1 MFNIDLNYSDFL
13 KEVFTSELALNEKTV
28 IDFCNDI
35 LSDKY

>member
-1 MFNIDLNYSDFL
+1 L

-35 LSDKY
+35 LSDKYWKHNGRNWC